1 MPSPTEIGRQA
12 EAVAAGHLA
21 SLGYQILAQNW
32 RTRWCEI
39 DIVAQK
45 GKMVILVEVKYRA
58 TASWGSGLEY
68 ITPRKQVQMAFAAQF
83 WIASH
88 TWSGEIC
95 LGALEV
101 TGSEFAVTEWVPD
114 ISA

>member
-12 EAVAAGHLA
+12 ETAAAAYLK
-21 SLGYQILAQNW
+21 SLGYTIRAQNW

-45 GKMVILVEVKYRA
+45 DTTVVLVEVKYRA
-58 TASWGSGLEY
+58 TAAWGGGLEY
-68 ITPRKQVQMAFAAQF
+68 ITPRKQAQMAFAAQF
-83 WIASH
+83 WIATH
-88 TWSGEIC
+88 KWSGDIY

-101 TGSEFAVTEWVPD
+101 TGPHFAVTAWLPSID
-114 ISA
+114 A